1 MLGKK
6 TSELFPDYIFYMLEW
21 ETKGSKTFLNLK
33 GLGEPFNYKLK
44 VLEDYQPKNVNVDLV
59 ETFNYLLGLQVNKY
73 KVLQENSRKYVFVFG
88 EKDEKRIAIAWRSFK
103 NIDLEKDKE
112 VIEREINDFNPDETY
127 INGDAIVNGFKPIE
141 PLFKSLMFEKVE

>member
-1 MLGKK
+1 
-6 TSELFPDYIFYMLEW
+6 
-21 ETKGSKTFLNLK
+21 
-33 GLGEPFNYKLK
+33 
-44 VLEDYQPKNVNVDLV
+44 
-59 ETFNYLLGLQVNKY
+59 
-73 KVLQENSRKYVFVFG
+73 VFG
-88 EKDEKRIAIAWRSFK
+88 EKDEKRIAIAWRSLK